1 MGDFD
6 SRLFDCMKPLNPG
19 LENLELY
26 EFSYALKNLEP
37 EQGWDSVQLEDP
49 KQLEAHISCRDYYEG
64 IQTKKKVNDKV
75 ILDETILSLNR
86 MLIAGLASG
95 RYSSAWMDEHFYFD
109 IRAFLFFHRTR
120 YFTPEVISH
129 FGGAAYQQFKPDQQ
143 NLERMQ
149 EIGFRAF
156 CKANTAVDEAFIQTV
171 VKLVEVRGTPVL
183 LTLAGPTAAGK
194 TEIMARLFKTFADH
208 GKKITTLEMDNF
220 LIDRDLRGEQPIGKA
235 TSHFDLFKDSLQ
247 GLQQG
252 KKVFIPRY
260 DFINATSS
268 HDVNHQLK
276 NGCTPIE
283 VEPADVI
290 FIEGNFPFQMPEIAN
305 LIGIKV
311 VYLTD
316 DPVRLKRKWFRDID
330 LRKKYDPVFFVNR
343 YFKTQFLRAD
353 DCYALQMAC
362 CDIVVDTT
370 GAALWVTPQI
380 AGELK

>member
-1 MGDFD
+1 MDNFD
-6 SRLFDCMKPLNPG
+6 SRLFDFMKPLNQG
-19 LENLELY
+19 LEDLELY
-26 EFSYALKNLEP
+26 EFSYALKNLQPAE
-37 EQGWDSVQLEDP
+37 GWDSVQLDAPTQIEE
-49 KQLEAHISCRDYYEG
+49 QLSSREFYER
-64 IQTKKKVNDKV
+64 IQTKKKVNDRV
-75 ILDETILSLNR
+75 TLDHTILRLNR
-86 MLIAGLASG
+86 MLFTGLVSG
-95 RYSSAWMDEHFYFD
+95 RYSVDWVDEHFYFD

-129 FGGAAYQQFKPDQQ
+129 FGGAAYQQFKADQQ
-143 NLERMQ
+143 KLERKQ
-149 EIGFRAF
+149 EIGFRDF
-156 CKANTAVDEAFIQTV
+156 RNANIAVDEAFIQTV
-171 VKLVEVRGTPVL
+171 VKLVEARGTPVL

-194 TEIMARLFKTFADH
+194 TEIMARLFNTFAAL

-235 TSHFDLFKDSLQ
+235 TSHFDLFKESLQ
-247 GLQQG
+247 ELRQG
-252 KKVFIPRY
+252 NKVFIPRY

-268 HDVNHQLK
+268 HDLNHQLK
-276 NGCTPIE
+276 DGCTPIE

-290 FIEGNFPFQMPEIAN
+290 FIEGNFPFQIPEIAN

-316 DPVRLKRKWFRDID
+316 DPIRLKRKWFRDID
-330 LRKKYDPVFFVNR
+330 LRKKYDPMFFVNR

-362 CDIVVDTT
+362 CDILVDTT